1 MKRILFTLL
10 LSIPLPAQV
19 INWGVKGG
27 IPLNDAVE
35 AAGAFKPVQHRWTF
49 GPVIE
54 FNLPAGLGLEA
65 EALYRR
71 VGYQTEPAAAP
82 GTGRPVNSI
91 FNSNAWSFPILA
103 KYKFPGDLARL
114 YVSGGFVFRTL
125 SDVPNLWDSSTKGW
139 VLGAGIRYNTKLIKI
154 SPELRYTRW
163 GTDHFQVN
171 ASHGNSLNSKLN
183 QVEFLVGITF

>member
-1 MKRILFTLL
+1 MKLILSTLL
-10 LSIPLPAQV
+10 LFAPLTAQV
-19 INWGVKGG
+19 INWGIKGG
-27 IPLNDAVE
+27 IPLNDAVQ
-35 AAGAFKPVQHRWTF
+35 AAGAFRPVQNRWTL
-49 GPVIE
+49 GPIVEI
-54 FNLPAGLGLEA
+54 NLPAGLGLEA

-71 VGYQTEPAAAP
+71 VGYETTVTVP
-82 GTGRPVNSI
+82 GVAQPVNSV
-91 FNSNAWSFPILA
+91 FNSNAWTFPVLA

-125 SDVPNLWDSSTKGW
+125 TDVPNLWDSSSKGW

-171 ASHGNSLNSKLN
+171 AAHGNTLNSTLN
-183 QVEFLVGITF
+183 QVELLVGITF